1 MSTIAYTS
9 QPVSQLACMRS
20 QQLIPLWTFLGHIC
34 MCHMAS
40 RSGTVAAK
48 AAQINGSTERICIAF
63 PPKLCRTS
71 DGHMCT
77 CHHRPNQAATPQKSL
92 FSQQNQ
98 NKTLSNQELF
108 SLNDSR
114 RSRWMG
120 IPMSAIT
127 SRPMMYLPAEVERN
141 LPDGLG
147 KPQHLL

>member
-1 MSTIAYTS
+1 M
-9 QPVSQLACMRS
+9 
-20 QQLIPLWTFLGHIC
+20 GHIC

-63 PPKLCRTS
+63 PPKLCNTS
-71 DGHMCT
+71 DAHTCT
-77 CHHRPNQAATPQKSL
+77 CHRMPNQAAIPYYQKQFDLKPTTL
-92 FSQQNQ
+92 FQVHRF
-98 NKTLSNQELF
+98 SNQETL
-108 SLNDSR
+108 SLNESR
-114 RSRWMG
+114 RRRWMG

-147 KPQHLL
+147 QPQELTVRKSELFFWQPSLKFDLIGLRF